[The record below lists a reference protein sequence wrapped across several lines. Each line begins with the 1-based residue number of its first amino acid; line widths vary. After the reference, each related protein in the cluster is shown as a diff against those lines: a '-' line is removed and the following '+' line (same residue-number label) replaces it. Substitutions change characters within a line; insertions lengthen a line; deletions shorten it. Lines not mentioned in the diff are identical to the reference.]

1 MQKLKLFLARFDR
14 RSRWLLLILVLLFV
28 ALLRP
33 TFPLQQDILNSIF
46 VIDVSQSMNT
56 RDYRIGDKPVSRMQM
71 VRDILKRS
79 LAEMPCGS
87 RIGLAIFA
95 EYRSFLLLAP
105 VEVCSSYAELSA
117 SINQINGK
125 MAWAGGSE
133 IAKGLNWGLKMA
145 VAVEPRPSLVFFTDG
160 HEAPPISWRN
170 RPRIDVKPGE
180 VRGILIG
187 VGGNELSPIPKFDPD
202 GNALGYWHADEVAQ
216 IDVFSQG
223 RGGSVSG
230 ETMAGTEASNNESK
244 KRVGTEHLSSV
255 KEAYLRQ
262 LAQENGLSYALLAP
276 SSNLV
281 KVLSAGGATQR
292 APVPR
297 PIGWLPALLALI
309 GLVTLYF
316 WRVQNNPSLGK

>member
-1 MQKLKLFLARFDR
+1 MPTLRFLLTRFDQ
-14 RSRWLLLILVLLFV
+14 RSRWLLLILALLLV

-33 TFPLQQDILNSIF
+33 TFPLQKDILNSIF
-46 VIDVSQSMNT
+46 VVDISQSMNT
-56 RDYRIGDKPVSRMQM
+56 RDYQIGDKPVSRMQI
-71 VRDILKRS
+71 VRDTLRRS

-95 EYRSFLLLAP
+95 EYRSFLLLTP
-105 VEVCSSYAELSA
+105 VEVCSNYAELSG
-117 SINQINGK
+117 SIDQINGK

-133 IAKGLNWGLKMA
+133 VAKGLNWALKMA

-160 HEAPPISWRN
+160 HEAPPISWGN
-170 RPRIDVKPGE
+170 RPRIDVKSGE

-187 VGGNELSPIPKFDPD
+187 VGGSQLSPIPKFDPD
-202 GNALGYWHADEVAQ
+202 GNALGYWRADEVAQ

-230 ETMAGTEASNNESK
+230 ETMAGTEAASNEAK

-255 KEAYLRQ
+255 REAYLRQ
-262 LAQENGLSYALLAP
+262 LAQETGLGYAALAP
-276 SSNLV
+276 ASDLV
-281 KVLSAGGATQR
+281 NIMSTGGATQR

-297 PIGWLPALLALI
+297 PIEWLPAMLALI
-309 GLVTLYF
+309 GLLLLYS
-316 WRVQNNPSLGK
+316 RRAE

>member
-1 MQKLKLFLARFDR
+1 MIAKLKSLLTRLDR
-14 RSRWLLLILVLLFV
+14 RSRWLLLILALLCT

-33 TFPLQQDILNSIF
+33 TFPFQKDILNSIF
-46 VIDVSQSMNT
+46 IIDISQSMNT
-56 RDYRIGDKPVSRMQM
+56 RDYQIGDKPVSRMQM
-71 VRDILKRS
+71 VRDTLRRS

-105 VEVCSSYAELSA
+105 VEVCSNYAELSA
-117 SINQINGK
+117 LIKQINGK

-133 IAKGLNWGLKMA
+133 IAKGLNWGLKIA
-145 VAVEPRPSLVFFTDG
+145 VAIEPRPSLVFFTDG

-180 VRGILIG
+180 VRGILVG
-187 VGGNELSPIPKFDPD
+187 VGGSELSPIPKFDPD
-202 GNALGYWHADEVAQ
+202 GNALGYWRADEVAQ
-216 IDVFSQG
+216 TDVFSQG
-223 RGGSVSG
+223 RGGSVLG
-230 ETMAGTEASNNESK
+230 QTMAGTETANSDAK

-255 KEAYLRQ
+255 REAYLRQ
-262 LAQENGLSYALLAP
+262 LAEETGLSYAALVP

-281 KVLSAGGATQR
+281 SIMSAGGATQR
-292 APVPR
+292 APVPS

-309 GLVTLYF
+309 SLLTLYA
-316 WRVQNNPSLGK
+316 RRGQ